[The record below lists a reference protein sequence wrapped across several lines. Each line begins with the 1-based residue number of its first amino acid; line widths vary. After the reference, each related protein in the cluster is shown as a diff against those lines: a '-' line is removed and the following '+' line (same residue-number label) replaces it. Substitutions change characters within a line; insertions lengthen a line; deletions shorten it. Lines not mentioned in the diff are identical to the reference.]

1 MYCGAMEARA
11 SFESADYGP
20 EYTPLLVGEKL
31 AMLKDADPDDEGWA
45 LVQTTHGE
53 GWACGELARQLV
65 VSW

>member
-45 LVQTTHGE
+45 LVQAG
-53 GWACGELARQLV
+53 RV
-65 VSW
+65 VS